1 MKKSKTI
8 AIVEGAMMLALAIVL
23 SMITPFKKL
32 LPFGGSIT
40 LVSMLPICLYSIKH
54 GVVRGLCVSFL
65 FALFQFVQGIQEGL
79 FGWGLTAGMLTACIL
94 LDYFLAYTVI
104 GLAGMFRKKGMGGW
118 IAGTVIALVLRF
130 VCHFLSGVY
139 VFASTGKIWEELDF
153 VAENKYIYSLMYNG
167 AYMLPEIIL
176 TVLVTVIL
184 FKIPQVRRLMTEA
197 GAAEGA
203 AAGCWEASGCVCG
216 C

>member
-118 IAGTVIALVLRF
+118 IAGTVIALVLRL

-153 VAENKYIYSLMYNG
+153 VAENKYIYSLFYNG

-176 TVLVTVIL
+176 TVIAAVIL
-184 FKIPQVRRLMTEA
+184 YSVKPMREILTPK
-197 GAAEGA
+197 AAE
-203 AAGCWEASGCVCG
+203 
-216 C
+216 

>member
-1 MKKSKTI
+1 MKNNKTT
-8 AIVEGAMMLALAIVL
+8 AIVEGAIMLALAIVL
-23 SMITPFKKL
+23 SMITPFRRL

-40 LVSMLPICLYSIKH
+40 LVSMLPVCLYSIKH
-54 GVVRGLCVSFL
+54 GVGRGLCVSFL
-65 FALFQFVQGIQEGL
+65 FALFEFFQGVQEGL

-118 IAGTVIALVLRF
+118 IAGTVFALLLRYL
-130 VCHFLSGVY
+130 CHFLSGVY

-153 VAENKYIYSLMYNG
+153 VAENKYVYSAVYNG

-176 TVLVTVIL
+176 TVVVAVIL
-184 FKIPQVRRLMTEA
+184 FSVRPIRNILAPA
-197 GAAEGA
+197 GGV
-203 AAGCWEASGCVCG
+203 SPTDP
-216 C
+216 

>member
-153 VAENKYIYSLMYNG
+153 VAENKYIYSLFYNG

-176 TVLVTVIL
+176 TVIAAVIL
-184 FKIPQVRRLMTEA
+184 YSVKPMREILTPKT
-197 GAAEGA
+197 AE
-203 AAGCWEASGCVCG
+203 
-216 C
+216 

>member
-94 LDYFLAYTVI
+94 LDYFLA
-104 GLAGMFRKKGMGGW
+104 
-118 IAGTVIALVLRF
+118 
-130 VCHFLSGVY
+130 
-139 VFASTGKIWEELDF
+139 
-153 VAENKYIYSLMYNG
+153 
-167 AYMLPEIIL
+167 
-176 TVLVTVIL
+176 
-184 FKIPQVRRLMTEA
+184 
-197 GAAEGA
+197 
-203 AAGCWEASGCVCG
+203 
-216 C
+216 